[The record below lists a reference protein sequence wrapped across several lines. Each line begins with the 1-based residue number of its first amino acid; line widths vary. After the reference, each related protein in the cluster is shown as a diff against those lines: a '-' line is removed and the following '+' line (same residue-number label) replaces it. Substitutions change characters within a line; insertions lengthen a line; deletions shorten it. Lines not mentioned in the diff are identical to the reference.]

1 MDTSFELIAKFV
13 NTHDDGTP
21 APRAT
26 VIPGKGVEV
35 KYTLTDIRTGET
47 TVESDIVTTMAEA
60 RAVLGY

>member
-1 MDTSFELIAKFV
+1 MNTSFELIAKFV

-26 VIPGKGVEV
+26 VTPTGVAV
-35 KYTLTDIRTGET
+35 RSTVYET
-47 TVESDIVTTMAEA
+47 TNPTAESIETDIVTTVAEA

>member
-26 VIPGKGVEV
+26 VTPTGVVVRSTIFDAFIPSPR
-35 KYTLTDIRTGET
+35 YI
-47 TVESDIVTTMAEA
+47 ESRIVTTMAEA